1 MTDRNRTL
9 VAIAI
14 GALIVV
20 GLVAGFSIA
29 ENGWGGDDDGDE
41 SGAVT
46 YCVETVVDG
55 APTQVAADIQVVD
68 DAADEDDTAA
78 DTAVLQA
85 ARRAASDAE
94 SRCGVAV
101 TIPQI

>member
-46 YCVETVVDG
+46 YCVAIAEPLLPAAESATSPTAQPTLDLFLG
-55 APTQVAADIQVVD
+55 ADNPVP
-68 DAADEDDTAA
+68 
-78 DTAVLQA
+78 QA
-85 ARRAASDAE
+85 ARRVASDAE
-94 SRCGVAV
+94 SRCGVAAN
-101 TIPQI
+101 IPQI